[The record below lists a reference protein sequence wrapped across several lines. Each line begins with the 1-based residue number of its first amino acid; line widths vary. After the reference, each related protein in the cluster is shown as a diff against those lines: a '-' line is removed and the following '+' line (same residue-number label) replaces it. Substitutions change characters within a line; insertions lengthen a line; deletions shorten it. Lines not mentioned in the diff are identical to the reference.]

1 MPLEITGPITAGPT
15 GYRQEITWP
24 DGTVSV
30 SNYGAGTPMYF
41 YERRVTTRRRK
52 PRGTWL
58 FPQPYERSSQVSRHK
73 ECKWGEDPLNPLRD
87 PKYRWNGLPAAA
99 LGICENVE
107 PPSVGSNE
115 INKVITNAL
124 LKLKDQ
130 KVNLAQAF
138 AERKMTANL
147 LADSITR
154 IAKSVQALRSGKWRK
169 AGRYLKQNWKKAPSS
184 WLEYQYGWTPL
195 LQDIYGSCEALRE
208 LDRTAWIMTVKEVF
222 VSREETVK
230 RFTSNGNGSVHP
242 FNYDSEQSLA
252 SSKGAFIRLDY
263 IPSVTFFDALSR
275 AGFTN
280 PLQLQWELVPF
291 SFVVDWGYAVGDW
304 LSVMDATVGW
314 EFYSG
319 SLTTR
324 GEVTSKV
331 TLRVPP
337 PDPYKRRTY
346 PNPEGSLYRQEKYLK
361 RVPYGSS
368 PLPSRPVYKDP
379 TSMTHVANALALLS
393 QVLKPGPVRVR

>member
-1 MPLEITGPITAGPT
+1 MPLETIGPIYT
-15 GYRQEITWP
+15 
-24 DGTVSV
+24 
-30 SNYGAGTPMYF
+30 GTPGYSEYVKYPSGQEFTGRGGSIAPMQF
-41 YERRVTTRRRK
+41 YERRVTSRGRK
-52 PRGTWL
+52 PQGTWL
-58 FPQPYERSSQVSRHK
+58 YPLPYERTTHVTRHK
-73 ECKWGEDPLNPLRD
+73 VCKWGSDGSLYDPY
-87 PKYRWNGLPAAA
+87 YRYVGVPQEA
-99 LGICENVE
+99 GSICENVAV
-107 PPSVGSNE
+107 PSVSSNE
-115 INKVITNAL
+115 INRVVTNAL

-154 IAKSVQALRSGKWRK
+154 IAKSVQALRSGKWRR

-195 LQDIYGSCEALRE
+195 LQDIYGSCEALME

-222 VSREETVK
+222 SARSEEVI
-230 RFTSNGNGSVHP
+230 RHTSNGNGSIHP
-242 FNYDSEQSLA
+242 FMYDSEQSLA
-252 SSKGAFIRLDY
+252 KSRGAFIRLDY
-263 IPSVTFFDALSR
+263 IPSATFFDALSR

-337 PDPYKRRTY
+337 PDPYGRRKF
-346 PNPEGSLYRQEKYLK
+346 PNPEGTLFHRKRTLR